1 MNEPS
6 SSQRLR
12 GRRSLRNHYDNASD
26 YSTTLKPKERTIVS
40 PRRNL
45 WLMLQ
50 MLSVSSVIPLL
61 FYVRYQ
67 FKQSSS
73 PLTIILPTMTTPQA
87 TISVHPLLQFLEN
100 STNPAT
106 YPWPGD
112 IIELKH
118 CDFTSFQLSHF
129 QDAYFVPLFDSWSS
143 LNVTTA
149 AAKEEL
155 VGQILEM
162 YAMDQKWCDY
172 NMQYE
177 RTAPTTRPKVR
188 GQLAV
193 VIVAYQDIQQLTELI
208 DALYLPEHVYC
219 IIHLDRHV
227 SAEFQQQV
235 QQLAE
240 TYAPY
245 VHVLQFGTILYQTDT
260 VTRINLQIL
269 RWMTIE
275 WELPYD
281 FVVLLDGAAMP
292 LVSATELLERLLERP
307 ATQDASS
314 ATTEHVSP
322 YQQVW
327 LGAMT
332 HRGKTVQSD
341 QTGFLKRRRV
351 LLTSNSPPYHVRLP
365 RAWAAHVEIPEFI
378 EEAMQHKTHSGNVG
392 IYSHHVIHK
401 LLHSA
406 KVRELLAYSKYS
418 CCCCVEERNWI
429 AALTL
434 IGYQEQ
440 ALQVPGNM
448 FQLWGGETT
457 CQGSMKNAVLE
468 RNESICYRM
477 EDPYF
482 QTTSQQPHYIQGD
495 ELWDELV
502 LARQRGY
509 LFARKFS
516 SDSVASVQLMN
527 EIKEY
532 LWDSD

>member
-1 MNEPS
+1 
-6 SSQRLR
+6 
-12 GRRSLRNHYDNASD
+12 
-26 YSTTLKPKERTIVS
+26 
-40 PRRNL
+40 
-45 WLMLQ
+45 MLQ
-50 MLSVSSVIPLL
+50 MMSLSSVIPWI

-67 FKQSSS
+67 LKQSSS
-73 PLTIILPTMTTPQA
+73 SLTVLPTKTMTTQTST
-87 TISVHPLLQFLEN
+87 TITNLHPLLQFLQN
-100 STNPAT
+100 ITNPAV

-112 IIELKH
+112 IIELRH

-129 QDAYFVPLFDSWSS
+129 QDAYFVPLLTNWSTLS
-143 LNVTTA
+143 ITTTTA
-149 AAKEEL
+149 EEEF
-155 VGQILEM
+155 VGQLLEM
-162 YAMDQKWCDY
+162 YAMDQRWCDY
-172 NMQYE
+172 YYSQYE
-177 RTAPTTRPKVR
+177 RTAPSRPNVR

-193 VIVAYQDIQQLTELI
+193 ILVAYKDIQQLTELV

-227 SAEFQQQV
+227 TPEFQQQV

-260 VTRINLQIL
+260 VTRINIQIL
-269 RWMTIE
+269 RWMTVE

-281 FVVLLDGAAMP
+281 FVVLLDGAAFP

-307 ATQDASS
+307 TTQDAS
-314 ATTEHVSP
+314 AVTEHVSP

-351 LLTSNSPPYHVRLP
+351 LLTASQPPFHLRLP

-378 EEAMQHKTHSGNVG
+378 EEAMQYKTHSGNVG

-406 KVRELLAYSKYS
+406 KVMELLAYSKYS

-440 ALQVPGNM
+440 ALQVPGSM

-502 LARQRGY
+502 LARQRWY

>member
-1 MNEPS
+1 M
-6 SSQRLR
+6 
-12 GRRSLRNHYDNASD
+12 
-26 YSTTLKPKERTIVS
+26 
-40 PRRNL
+40 
-45 WLMLQ
+45 
-50 MLSVSSVIPLL
+50 
-61 FYVRYQ
+61 
-67 FKQSSS
+67 
-73 PLTIILPTMTTPQA
+73 
-87 TISVHPLLQFLEN
+87 
-100 STNPAT
+100 TNPAT

-129 QDAYFVPLFDSWSS
+129 QDTYFVPLLTNWSTS
-143 LNVTTA
+143 LNIPSSSATA
-149 AAKEEL
+149 VEEEEL

-162 YAMDQKWCDY
+162 YAIDQRWCDY
-172 NMQYE
+172 NNMQYYE
-177 RTAPTTRPKVR
+177 RTAPTIQPNHLR
-188 GQLAV
+188 GQVAV
-193 VIVAYQDIQQLTELI
+193 VIVAYQDIQQLTELV

-227 SAEFQQQV
+227 TPQFQQQV

-260 VTRINLQIL
+260 VTRINVQIL

-292 LVSATELLERLLERP
+292 LVSATELLERLLERRP
-307 ATQDASS
+307 QDTSG
-314 ATTEHVSP
+314 TVEHVSP

-351 LLTSNSPPYHVRLP
+351 MLTSNSPPYHVRLP

-406 KVRELLAYSKYS
+406 KVMELLAYSKYS

-440 ALQVPGNM
+440 ALQVPGSM

-482 QTTSQQPHYIQGD
+482 QTTSQQQPHYIQGD